1 MPYVPCFINMIFT
14 DITTDTQTTYSLKA
28 NEKRIF
34 FLHNRPGDIEFRLA
48 GTGSEARVFALF
60 SLSGDTKI
68 ESRITQ
74 IHLAPDTASSLMG
87 RSILSDRSSL
97 DWKGLIKIE
106 KNASGSDGHQEMRNL
121 LLSDDASALA
131 IPSLE
136 IENNDV
142 RCGHAS
148 ATSAPNRDSLFFL
161 RSRGL
166 SEPLAER
173 MLVEGF
179 INDMLERL
187 PLSAEQKESI
197 FQSVSKQLFN
207 ISPRK

>member
-1 MPYVPCFINMIFT
+1 MIFK
-14 DITTDTQTTYSLKA
+14 DISNDKKKIYTLGE
-28 NEKRIF
+28 NEKVVY

-48 GTGSEARVFALF
+48 GAGAEARVFALF

-74 IHLAPDTASSLMG
+74 IHLAPDTASSLVG

-97 DWKGLIKIE
+97 DWKGLIKIR

-121 LLSDDASALA
+121 LLSRDASALA

-148 ATSAPNRDSLFFL
+148 ATSAPNKDSLFFL

-179 INDMLERL
+179 TQSLFDEIRKFAPNFESPPAGRAGISNDKKL
-187 PLSAEQKESI
+187 
-197 FQSVSKQLFN
+197 
-207 ISPRK
+207 